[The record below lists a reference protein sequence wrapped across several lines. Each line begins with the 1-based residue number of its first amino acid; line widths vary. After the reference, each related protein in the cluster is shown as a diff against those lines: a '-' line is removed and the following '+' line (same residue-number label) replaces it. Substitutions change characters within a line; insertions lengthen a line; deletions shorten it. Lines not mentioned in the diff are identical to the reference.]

1 MAFPIRR
8 AVLIVGTFFALTAC
22 TADAPAEN
30 VTVGTSLPEGS
41 YDAVVT
47 WAGGQVQ
54 TQIVVGPADSGSA
67 LPFLLLAVALIGL
80 IALVYLVVV
89 VPRQRRQVYEQAL
102 AQLDA
107 GEFRRALPALTRLE
121 SRLPGKLRTEARFF
135 IAFALFQIDA
145 LDEADYRLSALRREN
160 PADASVCYLLAYL
173 RFTRRDHEGAESVL
187 DAAAADGLLTGRKM
201 RKLYA
206 VVKFQR
212 AAEAV
217 SDGRLDDAA
226 DLFAKV
232 ERLGELT
239 DRIPADL
246 RNRHLAL
253 GTQSLFD
260 KDVPA
265 ARAHF
270 ESLRTTA
277 LEPAQLASVHF
288 GLALAEWLDPSPDA
302 AQRIEQ
308 LLTESARLLDP
319 GGALSGDW
327 PATVATSAAEN
338 LATPTGERDVVLRN
352 IHFLRGMAALRGG
365 DLTAAVGRFA
375 RARAHDPEFSDVH
388 LVVGLIKY
396 RLGDVDEGVTLLLHA
411 QKLGAREPELRRII
425 ASHQQP
431 VVRYLDV
438 LDSYANDSAVLTEV
452 RTALTGRLA
461 RFRKPRD
468 WDTRP
473 DLPTTHTAPTIADLG
488 DRSAVLRERVTELLA
503 AGADLGA
510 ARDLAD
516 DLGRDTAA
524 LVASA
529 RALQRKEAEL
539 LTLLGTALLP
549 ENGGLPR

>member
-8 AVLIVGTFFALTAC
+8 AGLIVGTFFALTGC
-22 TADAPAEN
+22 SADGQN
-30 VTVGTSLPEGS
+30 VTVGTSLPEGT

-47 WAGGQVQ
+47 WAGGQIQ
-54 TQIVVGPADSGSA
+54 TQIVVGPTESGSA

-80 IALVYLVVV
+80 IALAYLVVV
-89 VPRQRRQVYEQAL
+89 VPRRRRQAYEQAL

-107 GEFRRALPALTRLE
+107 GEFRRALPELTRLE
-121 SRLPGKLRTEARFF
+121 TRLPGKLRTEARFF

-187 DAAAADGLLTGRKM
+187 DTAMADGLLTGRKM
-201 RKLYA
+201 RRLYA

-217 SDGRLDDAA
+217 SDGRLDAAA
-226 DLFAKV
+226 DLFGKV

-302 AQRIEQ
+302 PQRIEQ

-319 GGALSGDW
+319 GGELSADW

-338 LATPTGERDVVLRN
+338 LATLTGERDVVLRN
-352 IHFLRGMAALRGG
+352 IHFLRGMAAVRAG

-396 RLGDVDEGVTLLLHA
+396 RLGDVEEGVTLLLHA
-411 QKLGAREPELRRII
+411 QKLGVREPELRRII

-431 VVRYLDV
+431 VARYLDV

-452 RTALTGRLA
+452 RTALTGLA

-473 DLPTTHTAPTIADLG
+473 DLPATHTAPTIADLG

-539 LTLLGTALLP
+539 LTLLGAALLP